1 MEPCKGFKDWLECLR
16 CPHICTASCPIEG
29 ENVVEK
35 MKIQINTYS
44 RNETAEYTKSTGK

>member
-1 MEPCKGFKDWLECLR
+1 MEPCKGFKDWLECLN

-35 MKIQINTYS
+35 MKLQIHTFS
-44 RNETAEYTKSTGK
+44 RNEAAEYTKITGK